1 MGHNKW
7 KRFSEERYVANG
19 KLQIY
24 LHFLS
29 LIRTFADNM
38 KKLIPVI
45 VAILLLAACGQ
56 SYEETKRITREQ
68 RREAWRKDSAAL
80 KIAVMPTLDC
90 LPLFVA
96 QQCELF
102 DTINGGVRLKL
113 YYAQMDCDTAIQ
125 RGRVEG
131 VVTDLVRAMRIDQ
144 QGLKMRYVAATNAYW
159 QLVTNR
165 NARIKQLKQL
175 DDKMV
180 AMTRFSATDLLTD
193 IARDTAK
200 LAAERVYKVQI
211 NDLNVRM
218 QMLLNSEIDAL
229 WLPEPQATQARILK
243 NPVVMDS
250 RDAKLQLGVLA
261 FREKEMR
268 RQERAKQL
276 ALFIKAYNQAC
287 DTINKYGIAHYR
299 DILTDR
305 YKMKAAQVD
314 SIPQDI
320 RFSYARGPRQQDIT
334 FVEQWLGKTKPI
346 TNKQ

>member
-1 MGHNKW
+1 MV
-7 KRFSEERYVANG
+7 R
-19 KLQIY
+19 
-24 LHFLS
+24 S
-29 LIRTFADNM
+29 LFCIFAGSM
-38 KKLIPVI
+38 KKLVPMI
-45 VAILLLAACGQ
+45 VALVLLAACGQ

-96 QQCELF
+96 QQYELF
-102 DTINGGVRLKL
+102 DTVNGGVRLKF
-113 YYAQMDCDTAIQ
+113 YNAQMDCDTAIQ

-131 VVTDLVRAMRIDQ
+131 AVTDLVRAMRMDK

-180 AMTRFSATDLLTD
+180 AMTRFSATDMLTD
-193 IARDTAK
+193 IARDSVK
-200 LAAERVYKVQI
+200 LQAERVFKVQI

-218 QMLLNSEIDAL
+218 QMLQNNEIDAL
-229 WLPEPQATQARILK
+229 WLPEPQATQARMMK
-243 NPVVMDS
+243 HPVVLDS
-250 RDAKLQLGVLA
+250 RDVKLQLGVLA

-268 RQERAKQL
+268 RQARAKQL
-276 ALFIKAYNQAC
+276 QLFIKAYDQAC
-287 DTINKYGIAHYR
+287 DSINKYGVAHYR
-299 DILTDR
+299 DILIDR
-305 YKMKAAQVD
+305 YKLKAALVD
-314 SIPQDI
+314 SIPQNI
-320 RFSYARGPRQQDIT
+320 RFPRACGPRQEDIT
-334 FVEQWLGKTKPI
+334 FVEKWQGTI